1 MFLFKSQTARKTVL
15 ENGVQICSLH
25 INSQRPR
32 EFILVTLLIQVLF
45 KAGIQH
51 VELELSIK
59 TYYEMGYINPF
70 PPARY

>member
-1 MFLFKSQTARKTVL
+1 MFLFKSQTAREAVL
-15 ENGVQICSLH
+15 ENGVQVCSLH
-25 INSQRPR
+25 INDQGPR
-32 EFILVTLLIQVLF
+32 EFVLFTLLIQVLF

-59 TYYEMGYINPF
+59 KYYEMGYINPF